1 MELPDPPYCLY
12 SVSIEKHDCSYHLKV
27 PERELE
33 QGNIQTGETYRV
45 AMLPSSSAGD
55 STDSTTTSQDQQ
67 QSPESPVEEGEQRRV
82 EIEDIG
88 EQGDGIARVERGFV
102 VIVPDTEKGERVA
115 IKITDVRDRVAFGEV
130 VERISYYE

>member
-12 SVSIEKHDCSYHLKV
+12 SISIEKYDGSYYLEV

-115 IKITDVRDRVAFGEV
+115 IEITDVRDRVAFGEV

>member
-12 SVSIEKHDCSYHLKV
+12 SVSIEKHDGLYHLEV

-130 VERISYYE
+130 VERICYDE